1 MLRHMTT
8 AAINTGCSM
17 KAIAIFIAAFGL
29 AASPA
34 VLAQGC
40 GGGGGGMGGCSM
52 GGMDMNGGGHAG
64 HEGHAA
70 AQAAAPSQNSGP
82 KAVLAQPAQRVF
94 DNYVKVQT
102 ALAGDSFEG
111 VAGAAAEMAKAAR
124 ADAKQALPPK
134 VAPQTEALA
143 KARDLSAARA
153 AFKSLSE
160 SLIQYLKDQKVP
172 SGTYHEAYCPM
183 AKASWLQTDT
193 TIANPYLGKEMLRCG
208 QFKS

>member
-1 MLRHMTT
+1 MVNEKKDMNMRIVPILV
-8 AAINTGCSM
+8 AV
-17 KAIAIFIAAFGL
+17 FGL
-29 AASPA
+29 AALPA
-34 VLAQGC
+34 ALAQGC
-40 GGGGGGMGGCSM
+40 GGGGGGMEGCSM

-70 AQAAAPSQNSGP
+70 AQAAAPNQNSGP
-82 KAVLAQPAQRVF
+82 KAVLAQPAQTVF

-124 ADAKQALPPK
+124 ADANKQALPPK
-134 VAPQTEALA
+134 VAPQTDALA
-143 KARDLSAARA
+143 KARDLSAART

-160 SLIQYLKDQKVP
+160 SLIQYLKDQRVP
-172 SGTYHEAYCPM
+172 TGTYHEAYCPM

>member
-1 MLRHMTT
+1 
-8 AAINTGCSM
+8 
-17 KAIAIFIAAFGL
+17 
-29 AASPA
+29 
-34 VLAQGC
+34 
-40 GGGGGGMGGCSM
+40 M

-64 HEGHAA
+64 HEGHAT
-70 AQAAAPSQNSGP
+70 AQAAAPDQNSGP
-82 KAVLAQPAQRVF
+82 KAVLAQPAQTVF
-94 DNYVKVQT
+94 DNYVRAQT
-102 ALAGDSFEG
+102 ALVGDSLEG

-134 VAPQTEALA
+134 VALQTEALA

-160 SLIQYLKDQKVP
+160 SLIKYLKDQKVP
-172 SGTYHEAYCPM
+172 PGTYHEAYCPM

-193 TIANPYLGKEMLRCG
+193 IIANPYLGKEMLRCG